1 MRADK
6 RQTKTGQK
14 QTVNHKALVTSN
26 LQNLTTNKFT
36 FPLLYTNILTFLFLH
51 CSNIKVI
58 KSCNYT
64 LKHLA
69 SQRLTNLQT
78 TNKLRQP
85 HVKAVIRCVSYYYSM
100 TYDLQLS
107 VSCISR

>member
-51 CSNIKVI
+51 CSNIKVR

-85 HVKAVIRCVSYYYSM
+85 HVF
-100 TYDLQLS
+100 S
-107 VSCISR
+107 VTDPIST